1 MGGRL
6 QVEKQLR
13 RRAGLTFLFWR
24 YLLTTGAIILLLTVL
39 WWIGLT
45 TMMRSGI
52 VFPANTA
59 ADEVSTVIHSLESG
73 EMDTT
78 EIPYYYRWAIF
89 SDDGQTLDEGN
100 MDNSQ
105 LEYAKSALE
114 GNSAPQGIFYSQYH
128 RIANL
133 ANGMA
138 CVIQYDYSMPYGSE
152 VLQERLPEFQTCATI
167 VLLLAW
173 LTTGAVCTHHFAGIL
188 RRDAAL
194 LTNATKTIGQQRLDT
209 PLTGKARV
217 KEFGETLAAME
228 QLRVSLAQS
237 LERQWALEQQRK
249 MEIAA
254 LTHDLK
260 TPLTVI
266 SGNAELLQEEAL
278 DAEHKVI
285 VDAIL
290 RSAIRLQAYVAQLRS
305 MADAEIISKQEKE
318 KISLLELVNG
328 WKSVGQSLCVS
339 QQIHFS
345 CSTIP
350 ATDLWVY
357 RASLDRA
364 VSNLLDNAVR
374 YTPAEGNIVL
384 TISLSEKYL
393 TVTVE
398 DTGTGFSAEA
408 LVKGEQ
414 AFYTSD
420 AGRSQDGHM
429 GLGLYLAEQAA
440 RMHGGTLRLSNTESG
455 ARVELSVLL
464 A

>member
-1 MGGRL
+1 M
-6 QVEKQLR
+6 EKQLR

-290 RSAIRLQAYVAQLRS
+290 RSAIRLQSYVAQLRS

-318 KISLLELVNG
+318 KISLIELVNG

-345 CSTIP
+345 CSAIP

-374 YTPAEGNIVL
+374 YTPADGNIVL

-414 AFYTSD
+414 AFYTSN

>member
-1 MGGRL
+1 
-6 QVEKQLR
+6 
-13 RRAGLTFLFWR
+13 
-24 YLLTTGAIILLLTVL
+24 
-39 WWIGLT
+39 
-45 TMMRSGI
+45 MMRSGI

-152 VLQERLPEFQTCATI
+152 VLQERLPEFQICATI

-290 RSAIRLQAYVAQLRS
+290 RSAIRLQSYVAQLRS

-318 KISLLELVNG
+318 KISLIELVNG
-328 WKSVGQSLCVS
+328 WKSVALR
-339 QQIHFS
+339 FA
-345 CSTIP
+345 IP
-350 ATDLWVY
+350 TSPPLKKP
-357 RASLDRA
+357 
-364 VSNLLDNAVR
+364 
-374 YTPAEGNIVL
+374 PA
-384 TISLSEKYL
+384 
-393 TVTVE
+393 
-398 DTGTGFSAEA
+398 
-408 LVKGEQ
+408 
-414 AFYTSD
+414 D
-420 AGRSQDGHM
+420 A
-429 GLGLYLAEQAA
+429 AA
-440 RMHGGTLRLSNTESG
+440 PPPPPR
-455 ARVELSVLL
+455 
-464 A
+464 